1 MDKKMKNDLE
11 NSVIEG
17 SIGLLTVDTQHA
29 A

>member
-11 NSVIEG
+11 TGVIEA
-17 SIGLLTVDTQHA
+17 SIGLHTVDTQHA